1 MVRRQRQAG
10 VFQDSRTEPAV
21 PWMASRWVRLAPYRM
36 PLTPREDQPLCLAV
50 KERKTIVPQDHSVLV
65 QTVYEIL
72 PLFLFLGQN
81 GGCSLPLFQRSSQS
95 SWVTTEVTNPAMVG
109 AEAWP
114 EGEDLHCLLG
124 RKADHF
130 PSATVTLRVF
140 YNVCFTVSIVFNV
153 QK

>member
-10 VFQDSRTEPAV
+10 VFQDSRTQPAV
-21 PWMASRWVRLAPYRM
+21 PWMASRWVRLAPHRM
-36 PLTPREDQPLCLAV
+36 LLTPREDQPLCLVV
-50 KERKTIVPQDHSVLV
+50 KERKTRVPQDHSVLV
-65 QTVYEIL
+65 QTVQEIL

-81 GGCSLPLFQRSSQS
+81 GGCSLPLVQRSSQS
-95 SWVTTEVTNPAMVG
+95 SWVTAEVTNPALL

-114 EGEDLHCLLG
+114 EGEDLHCLMG
-124 RKADHF
+124 RKADHS

-140 YNVCFTVSIVFNV
+140 YNVCFTVSIVFNL